1 MIYKYMV
8 LWISFF
14 VLCALGQFCWLNWL
28 SFREVAQ
35 IQKSYGPKRA
45 EAKWKTPAMG
55 GVVFMVAALPAVVA
69 GWSIGDG
76 SLFFQL
82 GIWSLPLGAGVIG
95 LWDDLL
101 KFKKGSSEG
110 LSSIQKLMLQV
121 FLALLWSTVM
131 AYFGS
136 LHILP
141 HRIFSFPG
149 DVLLVSFLIVSM
161 LNAVNVTDGLDGL
174 AAGASAIS
182 LLFLGFLVS
191 RGFSAIA
198 IGLSITIS
206 FLWHNAYPAKIFMGD
221 SGSHFLGGLLVSV
234 AVCGGG
240 ALFVVPCGA
249 LFGIEILSVAIQ
261 IVAIRFFGKKVFMMS
276 PVHHHFEILGWN
288 ETQIVVRFWIVHLL
302 GISTLLLT
310 GKLILSA
317 L

>member
-1 MIYKYMV
+1 
-8 LWISFF
+8 
-14 VLCALGQFCWLNWL
+14 
-28 SFREVAQ
+28 
-35 IQKSYGPKRA
+35 
-45 EAKWKTPAMG
+45 
-55 GVVFMVAALPAVVA
+55 
-69 GWSIGDG
+69 
-76 SLFFQL
+76 
-82 GIWSLPLGAGVIG
+82 
-95 LWDDLL
+95 
-101 KFKKGSSEG
+101 
-110 LSSIQKLMLQV
+110 
-121 FLALLWSTVM
+121 
-131 AYFGS
+131 
-136 LHILP
+136 
-141 HRIFSFPG
+141 
-149 DVLLVSFLIVSM
+149 M

-261 IVAIRFFGKKVFMMS
+261 IVAIRFFGKKVFLMS